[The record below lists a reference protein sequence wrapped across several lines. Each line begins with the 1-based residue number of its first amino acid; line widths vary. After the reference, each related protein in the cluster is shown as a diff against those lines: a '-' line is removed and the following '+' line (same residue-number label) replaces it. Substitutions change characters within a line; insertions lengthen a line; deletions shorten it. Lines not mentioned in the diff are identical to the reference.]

1 MPLPTESGVTARS
14 LLRDDALR
22 LIRAAIVDG
31 TLEPGERLRD
41 VELERWLGISRTPIR
56 EALLRLEQA
65 GLVRSTPGR
74 STVVS
79 ELDERR
85 TREAQAVVAAMHR
98 LATGEAAPLLTADNI
113 TAMRE
118 ANTRFEA
125 ALRDGDPTAALEADD
140 ALHAIPVGVCAN
152 RVAADVL
159 EQYSPLLRR
168 VERIRFSSTAG
179 HASVVLHNK
188 MIDACESGDA
198 DEAAR
203 VAHLTWATLPL
214 SDATD
219 HEAERLVSAGH
230 GLIHAN

>member
-1 MPLPTESGVTARS
+1 MDSGVTSRS

-22 LIRAAIVDG
+22 LIRDAIVDG

-41 VELERWLGISRTPIR
+41 AELERWLGISRTPIR

-74 STVVS
+74 STMVS

-85 TREAQAVVAAMHR
+85 TREAQSVVAAMHR
-98 LATGEAAPLLTADNI
+98 LATGEAVPLLRADHI
-113 TAMRE
+113 AAMRE
-118 ANTRFEA
+118 ANNRFETALEAGDVDA
-125 ALRDGDPTAALEADD
+125 ALAADD
-140 ALHAIPVGVCAN
+140 ALHAVPVRVCGN

-179 HASVVLHNK
+179 SASVVLHNR
-188 MIDACESGDA
+188 MIDACATGDS

-203 VAHLTWATLPL
+203 LAHLTWATLPPT
-214 SDATD
+214 SGTE
-219 HEAERLVSAGH
+219 EAARLVSAGH
-230 GLIHAN
+230 GLTEANRAAN